1 MRTDVELTGQ
11 YLLTAVD
18 DSNQEWSRPEWAM
31 FYKTLMASTF
41 LLIGSVWVLTM
52 PNLPADAKL
61 LGTILGPAA
70 GYKLLETGASANNKR
85 NPGGTNK

>member
-1 MRTDVELTGQ
+1 MRTDVELVGQ

-70 GYKLLETGASANNKR
+70 GYKLLETGTSANNKR
-85 NPGGTNK
+85 DPGKGK